1 MKLMN
6 AKGLKPILTTVA
18 FVLFTTSMALA
29 GFPGLHNSAGRSAD
43 VDFTQTVKV
52 PNGPT
57 LQPGTYKVALLNDS
71 SAPEVAFYR
80 NDKLVGQAPVK
91 LIDQG
96 QKIRQTEVYT
106 QIQDDHSQVI
116 TEMDFSGW
124 TEKVVFGG
132 SDAGAASG
140 E

>member
-6 AKGLKPILTTVA
+6 TEGLKPILTTVA
-18 FVLFTTSMALA
+18 FVLFTTSMAFA
-29 GFPGLHNSAGRSAD
+29 GFPGLHNSSRRSAE
-43 VDFTQTVKV
+43 VTFTQITKV

-71 SAPEVAFYR
+71 SAPEVGFYR
-80 NDKLVGQAPVK
+80 NDKLVGQAPIK
-91 LIDQG
+91 LVDQG
-96 QKIRQTEVYT
+96 QKIRQTEVYSDV
-106 QIQDDHSQVI
+106 QDDHSQVI

-132 SDAGAASG
+132 SDAGTASG